1 MIAKKLKLYPT
12 EKVVVLPFKKSAKG
26 NRYAVTNYGRMI
38 SFTDKPINGHFL
50 KPGVISNYPGI
61 SFRSKPINKSFLI
74 HRLVASHFLKKPSK
88 QHKFVIH
95 LNYKRNDNYY
105 KNLKWATLQE
115 RATHQRNN
123 PNYTNTNT
131 KLTEKQVLT
140 IKQKLSLGKTT
151 LKQIA
156 LKFGISDMQVHRI
169 KTGENW
175 GSIKI

>member
-1 MIAKKLKLYPT
+1 MGTKGIKLYQN
-12 EKVVVLPFKKSAKG
+12 EKVAVLPFKKSANG
-26 NRYAVTNYGRMI
+26 NRYAITNHGRVI
-38 SFTDKPINGHFL
+38 SFIDKPTRGHFL
-50 KPGVISNYPGI
+50 NPGVISNYPGI

-74 HRLVASHFLKKPSK
+74 HRLVASHFLKQPSK

-95 LNYKRNDNYY
+95 LNYKKNDNYY

-115 RATHQRNN
+115 RATHQRSN
-123 PNYTNTNT
+123 PNYTNTNA

-156 LKFGISDMQVHRI
+156 LRFGISDMQVHRI

-175 GSIKI
+175 GKVKI

>member
-1 MIAKKLKLYPT
+1 
-12 EKVVVLPFKKSAKG
+12 
-26 NRYAVTNYGRMI
+26 
-38 SFTDKPINGHFL
+38 
-50 KPGVISNYPGI
+50 
-61 SFRSKPINKSFLI
+61 
-74 HRLVASHFLKKPSK
+74 VAIHFLKKPSK

-95 LNYKRNDNYY
+95 LNYNRNDNHY

-115 RATHQRNN
+115 RFTHQRSN
-123 PNYTNTNT
+123 PNYRNANA

-175 GSIKI
+175 GKTKI

>member
-1 MIAKKLKLYPT
+1 MSAKEIKLYPN
-12 EKVVVLPFKKSAKG
+12 EKVAVLPFKKSAKG
-26 NRYAVTNYGRMI
+26 NRYAVTNHGRII
-38 SFTDKPINGHFL
+38 SFIDKPTRGHFL

-61 SFRSKPINKSFLI
+61 SFRSKPITKSFLI
-74 HRLVASHFLKKPSK
+74 HRLVAIHFLKKPSK

-115 RATHQRNN
+115 RAIHQRSN
-123 PNYTNTNT
+123 PNYAKANA

-175 GSIKI
+175 GRIKI

>member
-1 MIAKKLKLYPT
+1 MSTKEIKLHPN
-12 EKVVVLPFKKSAKG
+12 EKVAILPFKKSSKG
-26 NRYAVTNYGRMI
+26 NRYAVTNHGRII
-38 SFTDKPINGHFL
+38 SFIDKPTRGHFL

-61 SFRSKPINKSFLI
+61 SFRSEPISKSFLI
-74 HRLVASHFLKKPSK
+74 HRLVAIHFLKKPSK

-95 LNYKRNDNYY
+95 LNYNRNDNHY

-115 RATHQRNN
+115 RFTHQRSN
-123 PNYTNTNT
+123 PNYWNANA
-131 KLTEKQVLT
+131 KLTENQVLT
-140 IKQKLSLGKTT
+140 IKRILSLGKTT

-175 GSIKI
+175 GKTKI